1 MSCKFITITPDAE
14 NTMCWI
20 ARVSNPI
27 NQDKGE
33 SIERL
38 LTYCI
43 KNGHWSVFEQASM
56 SIEICCER
64 YVSAQILRHR
74 SFTFQEFSQRYSD
87 VNTISKYDMNVPD
100 LRLQARKN
108 RQSSVE
114 MTSDDDLRNKKYFQ
128 GQIAELYGE
137 IRRLYNEMLFNGI
150 AKECARAILPLSV
163 STVIIMTGSVRSWIH
178 YIQTR
183 CDESTQKEHRQV
195 ALECRKIF
203 CEKLPIIAKALN
215 WCG

>member
-1 MSCKFITITPDAE
+1 
-14 NTMCWI
+14 
-20 ARVSNPI
+20 
-27 NQDKGE
+27 
-33 SIERL
+33 
-38 LTYCI
+38 
-43 KNGHWSVFEQASM
+43 
-56 SIEICCER
+56 
-64 YVSAQILRHR
+64 
-74 SFTFQEFSQRYSD
+74 
-87 VNTISKYDMNVPD
+87 MNVPD

-114 MTSDDDLRNKKYFQ
+114 MTSDDDLKNKQYFQ
-128 GQIAELYGE
+128 GRIATLYGE
-137 IRRLYNEMLFNGI
+137 IRCLYNEMIFNGI

-183 CDESTQKEHRQV
+183 CDEATQKEHRLV